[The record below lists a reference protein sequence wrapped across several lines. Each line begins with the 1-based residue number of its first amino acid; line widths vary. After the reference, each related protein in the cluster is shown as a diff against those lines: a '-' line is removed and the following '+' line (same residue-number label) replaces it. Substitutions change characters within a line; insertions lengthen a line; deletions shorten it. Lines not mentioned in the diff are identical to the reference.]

1 MVVTPAR
8 RNVDIT
14 LAMQGTAVK
23 ISAIYDVAI
32 SFAGEDRPVAGNIAS
47 GLVLKGLNVFYD
59 EYVEADLWGRDLYV
73 HLTKVYR
80 DDSKFC
86 LMLVSDSYAAKQ
98 WTNHERRA
106 AQSRAFSENREYILP
121 LRLDDAR
128 IDGILD
134 TTGYID
140 FRKKTVEEVVE
151 LVVAKVRTFNV
162 QNGLAYAILR
172 AEEVFKNAGI
182 LAPNGMAFSD
192 ANFQTECPTCKT
204 RQHLSEA
211 PITLDSDDTVYSC
224 KNGCQP
230 IAVISRPGIVA
241 WPGRGYRLGT
251 HVIRNAADIFVSIAG
266 MAVPV
271 LIPASQA
278 ALMKGHPNG

>member
-1 MVVTPAR
+1 MHQPGFA
-8 RNVDIT
+8 VDIL
-14 LAMQGTAVK
+14 LAGQGTTMK
-23 ISAIYDVAI
+23 ISAIHDVAI
-32 SFAGEDRPVAGNIAS
+32 SFAGEDRPVAAEIAL

-59 EYVEADLWGRDLYV
+59 EYVEADLWGKDLYV
-73 HLTKVYR
+73 HLTKTYR

-86 LMLVSDSYAAKQ
+86 LILVSDSYLIKQ

-121 LRLDDAR
+121 LRLDDAQ

-140 FRKKTVEEVVE
+140 FRKKTAEEVVE
-151 LVVAKVRTFNV
+151 LIVAKVRTFNV
-162 QNGLAYAILR
+162 QNGISYAILR

-182 LAPNGMAFSD
+182 PGPNEVTFSD

-211 PITLDSDDTVYSC
+211 PISLDGDETLYSC

-230 IAVISRPGIVA
+230 IVVISRPGIVA

-251 HVIRNAADIFVSIAG
+251 HVIRNAADIFISISGTAK
-266 MAVPV
+266 P
-271 LIPASQA
+271 LHIPASQA
-278 ALMKGHPNG
+278 ALMKGHPHV

>member
-1 MVVTPAR
+1 M
-8 RNVDIT
+8 
-14 LAMQGTAVK
+14 K

-32 SFAGEDRPVAGNIAS
+32 SFAGEDRLVAGDIAS

-59 EYVEADLWGRDLYV
+59 EYVEADLWGKDLYV

-121 LRLDDAR
+121 LRLDDAQ
-128 IDGILD
+128 IDAILD

-162 QNGLAYAILR
+162 QNGIAYVIFR
-172 AEEVFKNAGI
+172 AEEVFKNAEI
-182 LAPNGMAFSD
+182 RSPNGVAFSD

-204 RQHLSEA
+204 RQNFSEA
-211 PITLDSDDTVYSC
+211 PVTLDNDDTVYSC

-251 HVIRNAADIFVSIAG
+251 HVIRNAADIFVSTAG

-278 ALMKGHPNG
+278 ALMKVRPHG